1 MISVFFLVENVLEQI
16 DFEKYNSKFFKTPGQ
31 KAYDREILLGIV
43 LKGAID
49 GGLSG
54 REVGRRVQTD
64 LSYMYLTGMEKP
76 NFRTIKQ
83 I

>member
-1 MISVFFLVENVLEQI
+1 MISVFLLENVLEQI

-31 KAYDREILLGIV
+31 KAYEERNFTWNCV
-43 LKGAID
+43 RGAID

-54 REVGRRVQTD
+54 REVDATYR
-64 LSYMYLTGMEKP
+64 
-76 NFRTIKQ
+76 Q